1 VGLSSRSAPLS
12 QQLQAMLM
20 LQQEN
25 HKRFSTQQPARH
37 MVPTGRAAVGWRVG
51 LFRPEV
57 GVYYYG
63 MVMSFDLAQHMVEF
77 DDGVVEVVTLS
88 KQRIDWVSEKGAE
101 ISTAA
106 QALHKAYLQSR
117 GELPLSPPPAAA
129 VTHGPGGDAAP
140 PASHPVIEQPRQTG
154 PLPDAP
160 KQVDVI
166 CGPNQAV
173 FDCVRMAV
181 MTQEGMLISPTEFE
195 RQSGKGC
202 SKKWKATIR
211 VRKANGF
218 PGMTMGDWLL
228 QMGYEQPRP
237 VPTPGEGG
245 RSNSLNE
252 IRRRT
257 FSRRAMALGASPP
270 AASGVSGDAREG
282 FVPPS
287 CAPACG
293 GGAQNRG
300 TTSHR
305 PNCMCVICKQ
315 ARRKAAQAKGL
326 PYTEDGQRVEL
337 LGPAA
342 AAKAATEASKAFK
355 VPDWLIGKR
364 AFVQAVPHLVRGAMQ
379 HQLWEVPES
388 RSYTPAEWE
397 AAQAAEE
404 DPSAAAAAAAAG
416 GGSRPGTPGL
426 SVGPDSRASTPG
438 PADAPAAAAGAADSA
453 GGDVIMTDAAA
464 AGEGEG
470 DQQQQQ
476 GAAGAAGAAGQQ
488 QQLVVKGGRSTTW
501 RSKLRVCQALE
512 PKRITFGKSG
522 IHGWGIF
529 ARRAIPAD
537 TMVTEFRGQ
546 LIRGILADVREA
558 GYRKQVGGLGQTYVC
573 VLSSWARRT
582 LFVCEVDTYV
592 LRHLVQD
599 NCLGASHAAA
609 VSNSAHQQ
617 LCAVAYRC

>member
-1 VGLSSRSAPLS
+1 
-12 QQLQAMLM
+12 MLM

-37 MVPTGRAAVGWRVG
+37 MVPTGQAAVGWRVG

-63 MVMSFDLAQHMVEF
+63 MVMSFDLTQHMVEF
-77 DDGVVEVVTLS
+77 DDSVVEVVTLS

-117 GELPLSPPPAAA
+117 GELLPSPPPAAA
-129 VTHGPGGDAAP
+129 GRQGAAGDAPQPGG
-140 PASHPVIEQPRQTG
+140 PAIEQPRQTG

-173 FDCVRMAV
+173 FDCIRMAV

-237 VPTPGEGG
+237 AAAPGEGG

-270 AASGVSGDAREG
+270 AVSGLSGDAKDG
-282 FVPPS
+282 FVAPS
-287 CAPACG
+287 SPHGG

-315 ARRKAAQAKGL
+315 ARRKAAQARGV
-326 PYTEDGQRVEL
+326 PYAEDGQRVEL
-337 LGPAA
+337 LGQAA
-342 AAKAATEASKAFK
+342 AATKAATDASKGFK

-379 HQLWEVPES
+379 HQLWQVPES
-388 RSYTPAEWE
+388 RRHTPAEWE
-397 AAQAAEE
+397 AVQAAED
-404 DPSAAAAAAAAG
+404 DPSAAVAAATAAG

-426 SVGPDSRASTPG
+426 SVGPDSRASTPVL
-438 PADAPAAAAGAADSA
+438 ADVPAAAVGAVDSA
-453 GGDVIMTDAAA
+453 GGDAVVTDAAAA

-470 DQQQQQ
+470 GQQQ
-476 GAAGAAGAAGQQ
+476 GAAAAAAGGAGQQ
-488 QQLVVKGGRSTTW
+488 QQQLMVKGGRSTTW
-501 RSKLRVCQALE
+501 RSKLRVCQTLE

-529 ARRAIPAD
+529 ARCAIPAD

-558 GYRKQVGGLGQTYVC
+558 GYRKQVGGLGMTWQVNTYTC
-573 VLSSWARRT
+573 CCS
-582 LFVCEVDTYV
+582 
-592 LRHLVQD
+592 
-599 NCLGASHAAA
+599 AAA
-609 VSNSAHQQ
+609 GVRCPVLLLHLKNLSRCPAQG
-617 LCAVAYRC
+617 AVWQTCW